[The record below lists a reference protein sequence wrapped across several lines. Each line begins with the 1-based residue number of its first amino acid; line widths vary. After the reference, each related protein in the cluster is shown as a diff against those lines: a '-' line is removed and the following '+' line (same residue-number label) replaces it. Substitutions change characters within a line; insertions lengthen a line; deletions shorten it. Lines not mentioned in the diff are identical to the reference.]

1 MPGQNTVVKSSELKF
16 KKLIYYSL
24 LLPDDNAQMQCPFS
38 FVVSNI
44 KSLIQKQWNK
54 ISSTYLNPKWL
65 IFFTMPM
72 KFKSKKRK
80 KRSNWPTYSTSSTTI
95 LLPSSESGK
104 TIQENLS
111 NIMGD
116 VCILIMPIGQQC
128 CYDGL
133 VYTPWHLEV

>member
-1 MPGQNTVVKSSELKF
+1 MA
-16 KKLIYYSL
+16 
-24 LLPDDNAQMQCPFS
+24 D
-38 FVVSNI
+38 
-44 KSLIQKQWNK
+44 
-54 ISSTYLNPKWL
+54 
-65 IFFTMPM
+65 FFTMPM

-80 KRSNWPTYSTSSTTI
+80 KGQTDLLI
-95 LLPSSESGK
+95 QHLVLLPSSESGK

>member
-1 MPGQNTVVKSSELKF
+1 MA
-16 KKLIYYSL
+16 
-24 LLPDDNAQMQCPFS
+24 D
-38 FVVSNI
+38 
-44 KSLIQKQWNK
+44 
-54 ISSTYLNPKWL
+54 
-65 IFFTMPM
+65 FFTMPM

-80 KRSNWPTYSTSSTTI
+80 KRSNWPTYSTSSTTVL

>member
-1 MPGQNTVVKSSELKF
+1 
-16 KKLIYYSL
+16 
-24 LLPDDNAQMQCPFS
+24 
-38 FVVSNI
+38 
-44 KSLIQKQWNK
+44 
-54 ISSTYLNPKWL
+54 
-65 IFFTMPM
+65 MPM
-72 KFKSKKRK
+72 KFKSSKKRK
-80 KRSNWPTYSTSSTTI
+80 KGQTDLLI
-95 LLPSSESGK
+95 QHLVLLLPSSESGK

>member
-1 MPGQNTVVKSSELKF
+1 MSSELKF

-65 IFFTMPM
+65 IFLQCQWN
-72 KFKSKKRK
+72 SSLKKEK
-80 KRSNWPTYSTSSTTI
+80 KGQTDLLI
-95 LLPSSESGK
+95 QHLVLLPSSESGK

>member
-1 MPGQNTVVKSSELKF
+1 MPGQNIVVKSSELKF
-16 KKLIYYSL
+16 KKLIHYSL
-24 LLPDDNAQMQCPFS
+24 YNAQMQCPFS

-65 IFFTMPM
+65 IFLQCQWN
-72 KFKSKKRK
+72 SSLKKEK
-80 KRSNWPTYSTSSTTI
+80 KGQTDLLI
-95 LLPSSESGK
+95 QHLVLLPSSESGK

>member
-1 MPGQNTVVKSSELKF
+1 MIFLQCQWNS
-16 KKLIYYSL
+16 SL
-24 LLPDDNAQMQCPFS
+24 LKKEKKGQTDL
-38 FVVSNI
+38 
-44 KSLIQKQWNK
+44 LIQH
-54 ISSTYLNPKWL
+54 LVL
-65 IFFTMPM
+65 
-72 KFKSKKRK
+72 
-80 KRSNWPTYSTSSTTI
+80 

-133 VYTPWHLEV
+133 VYSLTFRSLNFT

>member
-1 MPGQNTVVKSSELKF
+1 MPGQNTMVKSSELKF
-16 KKLIYYSL
+16 KKLISSL
-24 LLPDDNAQMQCPFS
+24 TPADNAQMQCPFS

-65 IFFTMPM
+65 IFLQCQWN
-72 KFKSKKRK
+72 SSLKKEK
-80 KRSNWPTYSTSSTTI
+80 KGQTDLLI
-95 LLPSSESGK
+95 QHLVLLPSSESGK